1 MKRNKT
7 NPIKEYIRCMDGEI
21 VHIKDIDALVLLHL
35 VSPHDGWCLIFLCGI
50 KNDELKG
57 RTFYASDEIKNSI
70 IKWDN
75 TCKNYYWNRAITQ
88 LRATK
93 VLTNYAVFKKIN
105 FTNLYLLDHVLV
117 ETYDYGEEDY
127 SYIDGLREAELH
139 WFDSMNNIREA
150 KLELELSAAK
160 IHPEIS
166 PYTKFLKEDNI

>member
-7 NPIKEYIRCMDGEI
+7 NSIKEYIRCADGEI

-50 KNDELKG
+50 KNDELKD
-57 RTFYASDEIKNSI
+57 RTFYASDVIKSSI
-70 IKWDN
+70 ICYDK
-75 TCKNYYWNRAITQ
+75 TRKSYRWNRAITQ

-93 VLTNYAVFKKIN
+93 ALTYYAHIEKIS

-127 SYIDGLREAELH
+127 NYLDGLREAEFH
-139 WFDSMNNIREA
+139 WFNSMNDIREA
-150 KLELELSAAK
+150 KLELELSAAE

-166 PYTKFLKEDNI
+166 PDIKFIKEDKI

>member
-1 MKRNKT
+1 MKRNET
-7 NPIKEYIRCMDGEI
+7 NPIKEYIRCVDGEI

-57 RTFYASDEIKNSI
+57 KTFYAFDEIKSSVI
-70 IKWDN
+70 YYDN
-75 TCKNYYWNRAITQ
+75 TRKRYRWNRAITQ

-93 VLTNYAVFKKIN
+93 VLADYAHIEKIS
-105 FTNLYLLDHVLV
+105 FTDLYLLDRVFV

-127 SYIDGLREAELH
+127 SGVDGLREAELH
-139 WFDSMNNIREA
+139 WFDSMNDIREA
-150 KLELELSAAK
+150 KVELELSAAE

-166 PYTKFLKEDNI
+166 PYTKFIKEDNI